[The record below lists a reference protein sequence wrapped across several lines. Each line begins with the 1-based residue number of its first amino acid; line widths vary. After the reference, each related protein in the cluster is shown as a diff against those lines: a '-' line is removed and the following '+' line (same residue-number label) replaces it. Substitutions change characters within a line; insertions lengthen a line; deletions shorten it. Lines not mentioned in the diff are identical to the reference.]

1 MDLSPLIVNGKKDE
15 SGYWPPMQKVIGQ
28 KIIFRVYLRL
38 HNTLTLSQQVPEIRP
53 TVVEF
58 AAPST

>member
-1 MDLSPLIVNGKKDE
+1 
-15 SGYWPPMQKVIGQ
+15 MQKVIGQ